1 MVLSDSNTFN
11 LNEFFSDPEGGPLT
25 FSASSSDS
33 SVVSAGVMDSTLT
46 LFAAREGTA
55 SIAAFAEDPLGAI
68 ASDSFNV
75 MVLPS
80 SPNSSPVIVMPLFD
94 LAIPVGDTSAVN
106 LGEFFFDPD
115 NDPLNFTAN
124 SSDSS
129 VVSAAVT
136 DSTLRLGAVREGTA
150 SIVVFAEDPL
160 GAIASDTF
168 NVIVQPSNTPPEVA
182 VPFPNLTMQADRDV
196 ETLDLNT
203 HFTDADGDN
212 LTFTATSSDPAV
224 AEATIND
231 GILTIRALTKGTVTV
246 TVTANDGR
254 GGTAE
259 ATVQVNV
266 PTKTHADELG
276 RVIPTEFDLYQ
287 NYPDPFNPTTT
298 IRFDIPETSRINL
311 FVYDMLGRQVASLVE
326 GMVSAGK
333 HIATFDARGLASGA
347 YIYSLETPDGVFS
360 KTMLLVK

>member
-1 MVLSDSNTFN
+1 MLRSDTLSFLLD
-11 LNEFFSDPEGGPLT
+11 EFFSDPDDDPLNY
-25 FSASSSDS
+25 SASSSDPL
-33 SVVSAGVMDSTLT
+33 VVNAGITGKRSRGNSPGAYVNAVVTDGTLT
-46 LFAAREGTA
+46 LFAAREGNA
-55 SIAAFAEDPLGAI
+55 SITVFADDSRGGV
-68 ASDSFNV
+68 ASDQFNV

-80 SPNSSPVIVMPLFD
+80 NSPPV
-94 LAIPVGDTSAVN
+94 
-106 LGEFFFDPD
+106 
-115 NDPLNFTAN
+115 
-124 SSDSS
+124 
-129 VVSAAVT
+129 VT
-136 DSTLRLGAVREGTA
+136 
-150 SIVVFAEDPL
+150 
-160 GAIASDTF
+160 
-168 NVIVQPSNTPPEVA
+168 

-196 ETLDLNT
+196 TTLDLNT

-259 ATVQVNV
+259 AAVQVNV
-266 PTKTHADELG
+266 PTKTHTDELG
-276 RVIPTEFDLYQ
+276 RVIPTKFELYQ

-311 FVYDMLGRQVASLVE
+311 FVYDLLGRQVASLVE

-333 HIATFDARGLASGA
+333 HVATFDARGLASGT